1 MLLVTR
7 SVEAF
12 NKSRKDRLDVLKLS
26 RQLDSLALY
35 H

>member
-7 SVEAF
+7 SEAF